1 MYQQC
6 GGKKS
11 MLKFY
16 YKDPTLPLEWGI
28 RPIKEEC
35 PDLCCVD
42 LQNCHRGL
50 EVPVNIYV
58 EEDEAEPLVAIDS
71 QGNPIEKEQEEEI
84 RFLLE
89 GIDFE
94 ELGGNEIE
102 GDGRKDCEGQGVG
115 GLSLRV
121 IGERTVRGRSKIC
134 LTREKE
140 NFERFL
146 NESSSEF
153 DDSSDEDY
161 VQSGEGSDSE
171 APSLVLEDIECE
183 SDDDIFLSKDPSK
196 KELMKKLKRVL
207 KAKKN
212 RKIPETRGIGTKF
225 GEHEWASEAENE
237 DDLVSLEGSEGSDT
251 EKHPVYKE
259 SASMKNLNL
268 VVGMKFE
275 NAAQFRVV
283 LRDWCI
289 RNGIDLEFLRN
300 EAKRVTAKCKVQGC
314 EWRIHASPIQG
325 GPTFQIK
332 TIKGEHTCARTYVNR
347 LANASYI
354 AKRIE
359 NAIRDH
365 PTIPVQQLKNRI
377 LSKCNVDVSR
387 FKVMRAKKE
396 ALERIRGDDAKQY
409 ELLWDYCETVRK
421 CNPGSKL
428 LLRKLEN
435 SDPPIFDRMYFS
447 LWALKKG
454 FLEGCRP
461 IIGLDGC
468 FLKTVYGGQLLVAV
482 GRDGNDN
489 MFPIAMAVVQTENR
503 DTWGWFLGE
512 LLDDIGGVGTG
523 KWSFISD
530 RQKGL
535 VEALKDLVPESE
547 HRFCLRHMYENF
559 KVKFKSVELK
569 EYFWK
574 AASTANRR
582 EFDFFMK
589 KIEELDPKMKDEVG
603 NSL

>member
-1 MYQQC
+1 
-6 GGKKS
+6 
-11 MLKFY
+11 
-16 YKDPTLPLEWGI
+16 
-28 RPIKEEC
+28 
-35 PDLCCVD
+35 
-42 LQNCHRGL
+42 
-50 EVPVNIYV
+50 
-58 EEDEAEPLVAIDS
+58 
-71 QGNPIEKEQEEEI
+71 
-84 RFLLE
+84 
-89 GIDFE
+89 
-94 ELGGNEIE
+94 
-102 GDGRKDCEGQGVG
+102 
-115 GLSLRV
+115 
-121 IGERTVRGRSKIC
+121 
-134 LTREKE
+134 
-140 NFERFL
+140 
-146 NESSSEF
+146 
-153 DDSSDEDY
+153 
-161 VQSGEGSDSE
+161 
-171 APSLVLEDIECE
+171 
-183 SDDDIFLSKDPSK
+183 
-196 KELMKKLKRVL
+196 MKKLKRVL

-237 DDLVSLEGSEGSDT
+237 NDLVSLEGSEGSDT

-300 EAKRVTAKCKVQGC
+300 EAKRVTAKCKVQ
-314 EWRIHASPIQG
+314 
-325 GPTFQIK
+325 
-332 TIKGEHTCARTYVNR
+332 
-347 LANASYI
+347 
-354 AKRIE
+354 
-359 NAIRDH
+359 
-365 PTIPVQQLKNRI
+365 
-377 LSKCNVDVSR
+377 
-387 FKVMRAKKE
+387 
-396 ALERIRGDDAKQY
+396 
-409 ELLWDYCETVRK
+409 VRK

-589 KIEELDPKMKDEVG
+589 KIEELDPKMKDEVETASEWLKRINPQHWARSYFPIHSKCDILVNNLCESFNNYILEARDKPIIRYPCCHTCAAIG
-603 NSL
+603 CKRAKLEDYVDDYFKKIVYLKVYSDMIHAVPGVKDYIKTSFEPFKPPKIKKKRGRPKKLRRKGPSELESKRSTRKGLTHVCSKCLQVGHNKGSCKNQLHPKSKIFKERNAPESEHQEIPQGSQAPPLSQEQPSGVETAPTGTRRSTLQQHAPTTATQEQVGYFGPRNAALLRNAGSASTQTTSSIPANRRYNKKPTIDQVLKKMKERSKRRQED